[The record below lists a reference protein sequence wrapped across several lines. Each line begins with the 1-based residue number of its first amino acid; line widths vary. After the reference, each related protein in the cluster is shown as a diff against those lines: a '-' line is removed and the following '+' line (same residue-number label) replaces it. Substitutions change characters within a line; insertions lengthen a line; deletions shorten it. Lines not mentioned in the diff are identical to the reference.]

1 MVSIAD
7 VGHPSRYTLDEY
19 VTGISSGVTPQPES
33 ERSGG
38 LSDERAA
45 RVGERLRELQSARQI
60 AESESRDY
68 PVT

>member
-7 VGHPSRYTLDEY
+7 VEHPSRYALDEY
-19 VTGISSGVTPQPES
+19 VTSISSGVTPQPES
-33 ERSGG
+33 ERSGE

-45 RVGERLRELQSARQI
+45 EVGERLRELQSARQI